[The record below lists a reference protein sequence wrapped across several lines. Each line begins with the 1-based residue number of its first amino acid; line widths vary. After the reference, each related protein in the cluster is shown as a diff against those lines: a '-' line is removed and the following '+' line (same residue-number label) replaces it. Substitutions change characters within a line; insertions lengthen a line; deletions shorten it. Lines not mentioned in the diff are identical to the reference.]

1 MKLKSLVLA
10 AMMAGIAVPAM
21 AQANPLLEGP
31 HITTSGNAV
40 VKAVPDMAT
49 LNINVEV
56 TEKDAA
62 AAKAAV
68 DKRVAEY
75 FEFLNKN
82 GIDKKDINAANVRT
96 QPKYE
101 YSKSAEKSSVTGYT
115 AIRSVEV
122 KVTNLDQLNTLL
134 DGALTAGLNEI
145 NSVQFGVNNP
155 QQYRNEAR
163 EKAIK
168 DAIEQAT
175 ALAKGFNVQLG
186 PVYSINYRAPEA
198 VPYPAPVM
206 RFNAKVAMS
215 AAPESDINETY
226 GKQNIDFNDQVD
238 VVFELKR

>member
-10 AMMAGIAVPAM
+10 AMMAGVAVPAM
-21 AQANPLLEGP
+21 AQASPLPEGP

-40 VKAVPDMAT
+40 IKAVPDMAT

-62 AAKAAV
+62 AAKASV

-75 FEFLNKN
+75 FEFLKQN
-82 GIDKKDINAANVRT
+82 GIDKKEINAANVRT

-101 YSKSAEKSSVTGYT
+101 YDKDTQKSSVVGYT
-115 AIRSVEV
+115 AVRSVEV
-122 KVTNLDQLNTLL
+122 KVIKLEQLNTLL
-134 DGALTAGLNEI
+134 DGALNAGLNEI

-155 QQYRNEAR
+155 QQYRDEAR

-168 DAIEQAT
+168 DAIEQAN
-175 ALAKGFNVQLG
+175 ALAKGFSVQLG

-206 RFNAKVAMS
+206 RFSAKVAMG
-215 AAPESDINETY
+215 AAPEHDVNQTY
-226 GKQNIDFNDQVD
+226 EQQSIDFNDQVD
-238 VVFELKR
+238 VVFEVKR